1 MFKLFSGM
9 VGERLRAR
17 FGEMGARVR
26 EAQER
31 LHRLAAGS
39 KAEIAALRARLAQA
53 VQERDVAAG
62 EAATAREQAGALS
75 ARLKEVEAQVPASR
89 ELGRLIP
96 FLKNLKREVL
106 DLRQVNGS
114 LAAEAEVLR
123 RENARLAAL
132 AGDRNREKPEAPD
145 LSEELGRLRR
155 ENAALKA
162 RTSQQEQLIRA
173 LKDVETR
180 YKLLQKRLPALQ
192 FMAKTGQL
200 PGAALKP
207 RAAGGSPSR

>member
-17 FGEMGARVR
+17 FAEMGAKVR
-26 EAQER
+26 EAQDR
-31 LHRLAAGS
+31 LHRVAAGS
-39 KAEIAALRARLAQA
+39 RAEIAALRTRLAQA
-53 VQERDVAAG
+53 VQERDVAAR
-62 EAATAREQAGALS
+62 EAATAREQATALS
-75 ARLKEVEAQVPASR
+75 ARLKEVEAQVPANR

-123 RENARLAAL
+123 RENARLSSL
-132 AGDRNREKPEAPD
+132 AGDRERPEAPD

-155 ENAALKA
+155 ENAAFKA
-162 RTSQQEQLIRA
+162 KAVQQEQLIRA

-180 YKLLQKRLPALQ
+180 YKILQKRLPALR

-200 PGAALKP
+200 PGGAPQP
-207 RAAGGSPSR
+207 RAAGGTPSR